1 MEKVAKY
8 FDGECTWGLARDS
21 LEYFTSPTCLIKF
34 NYENYFGDCE
44 KYIAS
49 SGLEELVFEQADVVD
64 SKKENESDAQVGVL
78 KEGFLLVDMHGE
90 SFVRNFKAKKRRYC
104 VIRRNAEQQVILE
117 IFKQSDPTSN
127 KNFFAIKSAH
137 LKTSNK
143 QRTTILELVPA
154 SGVGQPPAQCLLL
167 PADSE
172 NDIKTWFLVVDQAL
186 KDSNTNTDAG
196 SSIERTPEPSLS
208 EAINESL
215 SGMTAANEAYQLAR
229 RPSATVESLL
239 RPPLLKRK
247 NLFFLYENVEP
258 MCRPSGE
265 PTALLEEPEE
275 PYRLCTSDGH
285 LTLADSGAPAVG
297 GVDLSRCH
305 AVFEGTVGVTI
316 SSNQFRIAVKC
327 DDVTEQIEPFF
338 LRVFLFDL
346 ASGQRIS
353 EELPITVTT
362 DEFAQKIEQEFLK
375 DPFKILVFGRLF
387 SSCPADIYTKNL
399 DRKALGKNQKL
410 ISAACKRLSD
420 FRSLFAWTARPLQA
434 PNSSAFTNDKSELP
448 FYRAEGHL
456 TDGDL
461 KKLLFDFAKLQKS
474 GKIVGISGAFVE
486 AKVEMRAET
495 VEVPLK
501 AVNSMIATDFY
512 RNVPNRTIEV
522 AHLPSAAT
530 SKPKMLRS
538 CINLLYVYPLWLAFG
553 SQKTF
558 SRARNIA
565 CSTAFVRLRDGK
577 HEKAARILN
586 LAAVGGPFVSAQ
598 HSAIQY
604 HEQNPFFSD
613 EIRVELPLDLDEG
626 DHLLFSFTHVSLSS
640 AQKQQNNEA
649 VEQSVG
655 FAWIPL
661 VAEGGGLIT
670 SEDVQEF
677 DLPVAASLPP
687 DYCSHNPIGVV
698 GKKHADSSSIK
709 WVDGGKPLF
718 RIRLRLQSAL
728 FTSNSRLNTFFQNC
742 ANNNEDVEWLL
753 EAEGSPFEGVPFV
766 QLLPHLP
773 VVLNRV
779 LQLFTKTGVL
789 GLPGRVLKILLQLVD
804 ACVERGHKQELR
816 EFVRFHCAVGGE
828 LDANA
833 RALYEGILEGIDTL
847 LMGDVDQSIALLTL
861 KHLWCVLDICAKSM
875 CQAILINGS
884 HKYSRR
890 KRFSTYTVEALES
903 TFTAITQQILVHHQR
918 FPAESRSANLALA
931 YFAKHCLNIADRG
944 IVFKVVYETIK
955 SYDLFEMG
963 VIGNKATF
971 QFPRRFKL
979 EMLQILASHEHWVP
993 LNLPIVFD
1001 SSNKPIMNA
1010 SSVTGDQASVGAD
1023 ATLNIEH
1030 FQLSRTYC
1038 KTHFLVGL
1046 LIQEFGMALRES
1058 RTYRRLV
1065 ITLVRNLI
1073 CKHGGDLRYD
1083 GAVISFH
1090 LKACDQKGL
1099 QTAQSRIAVLYAPLL
1114 RVILEN
1120 IPEFEAVGR
1129 FEAKENT
1136 PAVENTQ
1143 KAFDYPQMS
1152 ARSIVSKE
1160 VPPTV
1165 RRPPAANGTATQR
1178 IASFAEKL
1186 DVDETKDL
1194 LLCCLYLLNNLPKTV
1209 IVALSFNSPT
1219 SEALPTS
1226 PATTTAFPIVHLLKL
1241 ALRLFRCQEASN
1253 TKSTGT
1259 TNPSKKTSLP
1269 LRDFKGTPLLER
1281 SARPARKS
1289 AVQESHLAQET
1300 ALIVLDV
1307 AHVLDEHLAARWS
1320 GADLSELQEREL
1332 FNGLIRLKLDS
1343 HRCWLRTRGR
1353 KRCVD
1358 CASGSSFFL
1367 NSRLERVQAASAAL
1381 LHLLIRQGFER
1392 TAEHFAKQDHSAL
1405 NNNQHV
1411 TAEWLGNAGVQ
1422 ITTALAHLLGQNQL
1436 SADCPRFEHGLN
1448 LFESLTIGTAV
1459 RKSER
1464 FPQAA
1469 KDLSNQLRDI
1479 LKATISI
1486 SAARNDPLLLADLH
1500 VQLADSYRASPSLRI
1515 AWFNTLAQIHLSD
1528 QWFTEAAV
1536 CQAHC
1541 VAIIAKQLSLRDGLK
1556 VDFSLLDR
1564 ISEAIDEE
1572 ENVHG
1577 AELPV
1582 VQGSSFTLDALTGK
1596 VEETMKTLTQ
1606 SERYEAIGPLCR
1618 LAIPIYEQ
1626 QSNNRALMAF
1636 RASEIQN
1643 SGKRH
1648 LGAYFRVVPFSSLYF
1663 RNDHGAQFI
1672 YREPGLTS
1680 LAEACDR
1687 MVQLFRRALST
1698 DHVRFLTD
1706 HGVDTSALDPAIAH
1720 IQITHVE
1727 PLCLPTDDSR
1737 PPSEEEFEAHL
1748 LRMQQPEMNFAA
1760 HTNVRRFYYE
1770 KPLIEPQAVESN
1782 EKISEQARLS
1792 LMRVFLTTE
1801 KSFPSTRRRLRVV
1814 SSHTSTLN
1822 PLMLACEN
1830 LHRKT
1835 AQIQRILQTAGISP
1849 TGPLDRCKLG
1859 SLDVKGLQLI
1869 LQGSVSPTVNVGV
1882 LAYAEA
1888 FTSESQ
1894 RAKYGVEGIE
1904 KLKAAFQVFMSQLAR
1919 ALAVNEAAIGEDQA
1933 EYQQMLKNSFDGM
1946 VERLS
1951 TFFDGENFAP
1961 DQSSIT
1967 PTSKNSTHSAVHPNA
1982 PAAPNGQRTST
1993 YILDSISG
2001 LQRS

>member
-1 MEKVAKY
+1 MCPTERSK
-8 FDGECTWGLARDS
+8 
-21 LEYFTSPTCLIKF
+21 SPTC
-34 NYENYFGDCE
+34 
-44 KYIAS
+44 
-49 SGLEELVFEQADVVD
+49 
-64 SKKENESDAQVGVL
+64 
-78 KEGFLLVDMHGE
+78 
-90 SFVRNFKAKKRRYC
+90 
-104 VIRRNAEQQVILE
+104 
-117 IFKQSDPTSN
+117 
-127 KNFFAIKSAH
+127 
-137 LKTSNK
+137 
-143 QRTTILELVPA
+143 
-154 SGVGQPPAQCLLL
+154 
-167 PADSE
+167 
-172 NDIKTWFLVVDQAL
+172 
-186 KDSNTNTDAG
+186 
-196 SSIERTPEPSLS
+196 
-208 EAINESL
+208 
-215 SGMTAANEAYQLAR
+215 R
-229 RPSATVESLL
+229 RP
-239 RPPLLKRK
+239 PP
-247 NLFFLYENVEP
+247 
-258 MCRPSGE
+258 
-265 PTALLEEPEE
+265 T
-275 PYRLCTSDGH
+275 
-285 LTLADSGAPAVG
+285 
-297 GVDLSRCH
+297 
-305 AVFEGTVGVTI
+305 
-316 SSNQFRIAVKC
+316 
-327 DDVTEQIEPFF
+327 
-338 LRVFLFDL
+338 
-346 ASGQRIS
+346 
-353 EELPITVTT
+353 
-362 DEFAQKIEQEFLK
+362 
-375 DPFKILVFGRLF
+375 
-387 SSCPADIYTKNL
+387 
-399 DRKALGKNQKL
+399 
-410 ISAACKRLSD
+410 
-420 FRSLFAWTARPLQA
+420 
-434 PNSSAFTNDKSELP
+434 
-448 FYRAEGHL
+448 
-456 TDGDL
+456 
-461 KKLLFDFAKLQKS
+461 
-474 GKIVGISGAFVE
+474 
-486 AKVEMRAET
+486 
-495 VEVPLK
+495 
-501 AVNSMIATDFY
+501 
-512 RNVPNRTIEV
+512 
-522 AHLPSAAT
+522 
-530 SKPKMLRS
+530 KPKMLRS
-538 CINLLYVYPLWLAFG
+538 CTNLLYVYPLWLAFG

-586 LAAVGGPFVSAQ
+586 LAAVSGPFVSAQ

-661 VAEGGGLIT
+661 VGEGGSLIT
-670 SEDVQEF
+670 SEYVQEF

-728 FTSNSRLNTFFQNC
+728 FTSNSRLNAFFQNC

-753 EAEGSPFEGVPFV
+753 EAEGSPFEGVPFA
-766 QLLPHLP
+766 QLLPHLT

-804 ACVERGHKQELR
+804 ACVDRGHKQELR

-828 LDANA
+828 LDPNA

-847 LMGDVDQSIALLTL
+847 LMGDVDQSTALLTL

-875 CQAILINGS
+875 CQAILI
-884 HKYSRR
+884 
-890 KRFSTYTVEALES
+890 KRLAQALES
-903 TFTAITQQILVHHQR
+903 TFTALTQQILVHHQR

-963 VIGNKATF
+963 V
-971 QFPRRFKL
+971 
-979 EMLQILASHEHWVP
+979 MLQILASHEHWVP

-1010 SSVTGDQASVGAD
+1010 SRVTGDQASVGAD
-1023 ATLNIEH
+1023 ALRAAKSSLRSTNILSRLFSQFLPLPLSGGSASKKSTLNIEH

-1083 GAVISFH
+1083 GASV
-1090 LKACDQKGL
+1090 
-1099 QTAQSRIAVLYAPLL
+1099 
-1114 RVILEN
+1114 
-1120 IPEFEAVGR
+1120 EFQ
-1129 FEAKENT
+1129 AKEGP
-1136 PAVENTQ
+1136 PAVDNTQ

-1165 RRPPAANGTATQR
+1165 RRPTAANGTATQR

-1209 IVALSFNSPT
+1209 IVALSFNSPY
-1219 SEALPTS
+1219 
-1226 PATTTAFPIVHLLKL
+1226 
-1241 ALRLFRCQEASN
+1241 FRRPPNFCR
-1253 TKSTGT
+1253 KSTGT
-1259 TNPSKKTSLP
+1259 SNPNKKTSLP

-1281 SARPARKS
+1281 SARPARKA
-1289 AVQESHLAQET
+1289 AVQESHLAQEA

-1332 FNGLIRLKLDS
+1332 FNGLIRLKLELVGDEWPEGVRLTALNS
-1343 HRCWLRTRGR
+1343 LGAFIEMF
-1353 KRCVD
+1353 
-1358 CASGSSFFL
+1358 ASLLASNEGAEALCRLCQRLLFFL

-1381 LHLLIRQGFER
+1381 LHLLIRQGFRADCRSFQFVQQTSGGSR
-1392 TAEHFAKQDHSAL
+1392 TLSAKQEHSAV

-1448 LFESLTIGTAV
+1448 LFESLTIGTAG

-1564 ISEAIDEE
+1564 ISETIDEE

-1582 VQGSSFTLDALTGK
+1582 VQGSSFTLDALTSK

-1606 SERYEAIGPLCR
+1606 SERYEAIGPL
-1618 LAIPIYEQ
+1618 LSTGDPHL
-1626 QSNNRALMAF
+1626 RAAVQPSGLDGFVLGGKPADESVLSPNQTNPCSCT
-1636 RASEIQN
+1636 RRTAAHPEIQN

-1648 LGAYFRVVPFSSLYF
+1648 LGAYFRVVPYSTLYF

-1672 YREPGLTS
+1672 FREPGLTS

-1706 HGVDTSALDPAIAH
+1706 HGVDTSSLDPAIAH

-1737 PPSEEEFEAHL
+1737 PPTEEEFEAHL
-1748 LRMQQPEMNFAA
+1748 LRMQQPEMNFVA

-1770 KPLIEPQAVESN
+1770 KPLIEPQAAESN

-1792 LMRVFLTTE
+1792 LMRVFLTSDRE
-1801 KSFPSTRRRLRVV
+1801 KFSHPRAVGCESSRPTRRPSILSCWPARICTERRPKSNESSKRPAFRPPARLIAA
-1814 SSHTSTLN
+1814 N
-1822 PLMLACEN
+1822 
-1830 LHRKT
+1830 
-1835 AQIQRILQTAGISP
+1835 
-1849 TGPLDRCKLG
+1849 LG

-1961 DQSSIT
+1961 RSIV
-1967 PTSKNSTHSAVHPNA
+1967 NHPDLQEFH
-1982 PAAPNGQRTST
+1982 PLRPPNGQRTST